1 MGHTGVIVQD
11 IDSSLALNIFHLE
24 KRGKEEETQ
33 MKGRNEK
40 GEGSGRER
48 KERREN
54 ESGRERADT

>member
-1 MGHTGVIVQD
+1 
-11 IDSSLALNIFHLE
+11 
-24 KRGKEEETQ
+24 

-54 ESGRERADT
+54 ESGREKRHTIVL